1 MFIYIANIIST
12 SNIFLS
18 ELTDSM
24 RVFKVKGSGHVHA
37 CTLILKIHGFCVYIC
52 CKVYLAI
59 DDGFKP
65 IIFAMIQFS

>member
-1 MFIYIANIIST
+1 MFIYITNIIST

-24 RVFKVKGSGHVHA
+24 CVFKVKGSGHVCT

-65 IIFAMIQFS
+65 TIFAMIQFS